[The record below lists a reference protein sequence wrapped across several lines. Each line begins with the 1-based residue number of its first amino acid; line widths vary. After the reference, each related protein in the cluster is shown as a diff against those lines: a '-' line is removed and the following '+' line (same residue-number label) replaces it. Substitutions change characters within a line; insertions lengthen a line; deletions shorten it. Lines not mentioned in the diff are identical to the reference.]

1 MKQFL
6 QNQKDLVENVF
17 NEVYGK
23 YDLMNDFMS
32 FGIHRFWKKDLIM
45 MMSPSI
51 NKKLIDV
58 GCGTGDIS
66 KLFLENVKFKGEVF
80 NVDPNKKMLAQG
92 KKRLKSF
99 KNIFWN
105 VGTAENLNFNSS
117 SFDYYTISFG
127 LRNTK
132 NIDKSLKEAFRVL
145 KPGGRFLCL
154 EFSKI
159 NSSNLNFLY
168 KNYSKLIPRI
178 GKFVV
183 GRSEPYEYLTKSIDM
198 FINQGQL
205 KNKMEQVGFEK
216 CKYRDLSGG
225 IVAIHSGWKI

>member
-6 QNQKDLVENVF
+6 QNQKDLVQNVF
-17 NEVYGK
+17 NDVYDK

-32 FGIHRFWKKDLIM
+32 FGVHRLWKKDLIM

-58 GCGTGDIS
+58 GCGTGDIG

-80 NVDPNKKMLAQG
+80 NIDPNKKMLEQG

-105 VGTAENLNFNSS
+105 VGSAENLGFISGY
-117 SFDYYTISFG
+117 FDYYTISFG

-132 NIDKSLKEAFRVL
+132 DIDKSLKEAYL
-145 KPGGRFLCL
+145 
-154 EFSKI
+154 S
-159 NSSNLNFLY
+159 
-168 KNYSKLIPRI
+168 LIHI
-178 GKFVV
+178 
-183 GRSEPYEYLTKSIDM
+183 SEPTRPY
-198 FINQGQL
+198 
-205 KNKMEQVGFEK
+205 
-216 CKYRDLSGG
+216 
-225 IVAIHSGWKI
+225 